1 MGMQPGMM
9 AQPGRAMAAPMGGG
23 GMAMQPGMMVQP
35 GMAMGGMGGVEKRCA
50 RCKGN
55 GFVHDSNMTHDKPK
69 RQRCF
74 FCKARKQN
82 RYRSMHLDT
91 WGLILIGVSRD
102 MLDFFVFVTRTGLP
116 DVPRG
121 RRRAHGRAAVPR
133 VPGQRVRAQ
142 QQHDARQAARPEVLL
157 LQGVLELPRQG
168 RLRRVKKPRRRFQE
182 KKEAREGE
190 EEQLL
195 PLQRVL
201 NYQGICRSPACRTSS
216 TAC

>member
-1 MGMQPGMM
+1 MQQMGMMAQPGMMQMGMQPGMM
-9 AQPGRAMAAPMGGG
+9 AQPGMAMAAPMGG

-50 RCKGN
+50 RCKGK

-102 MLDFFVFVTRTGLP
+102 MLDFFVCL
-116 DVPRG
+116 
-121 RRRAHGRAAVPR
+121 
-133 VPGQRVRAQ
+133 
-142 QQHDARQAARPEVLL
+142 
-157 LQGVLELPRQG
+157 
-168 RLRRVKKPRRRFQE
+168 
-182 KKEAREGE
+182 
-190 EEQLL
+190 
-195 PLQRVL
+195 
-201 NYQGICRSPACRTSS
+201 
-216 TAC
+216 